1 MPGGAASW
9 PCACPAA
16 SRQDF
21 SDPND
26 TDRKTL
32 DDNDG
37 CSPYLPIGQKDSRP
51 APRNRGCR
59 GLNSLRSISF
69 PASPA
74 RSNTI
79 TTGPDGSNG
88 TEAGTVK
95 NRHRSHKGSGT
106 GIPQASAKPSARL
119 QKERPRRNE
128 YGPLR
133 AGRYHAAA
141 GTAEPSCR
149 TGDAGPSP
157 ISWRKRPAPSPGPTG
172 ARSCGK
178 RYSWAA
184 RP

>member
-21 SDPND
+21 SDP
-26 TDRKTL
+26 TTPTGKLSTTTTVVRL
-32 DDNDG
+32 
-37 CSPYLPIGQKDSRP
+37 YLPIGQKDSRP

-79 TTGPDGSNG
+79 TTAPYGSNG

-95 NRHRSHKGSGT
+95 NRHRSHGGSGT
-106 GIPQASAKPSARL
+106 GIPQASAKASARL
-119 QKERPRRNE
+119 QKPRPRRNE

-141 GTAEPSCR
+141 STTAPSCR